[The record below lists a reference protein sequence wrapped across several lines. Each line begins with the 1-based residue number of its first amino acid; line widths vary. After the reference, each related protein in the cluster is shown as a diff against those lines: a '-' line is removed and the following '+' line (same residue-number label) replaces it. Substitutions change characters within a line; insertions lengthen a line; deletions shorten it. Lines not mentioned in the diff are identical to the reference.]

1 MSTYTPIASQTLG
14 SATAS
19 VTFSSIP
26 QGYTDLILVSSPV
39 STTGSNTFMGLQYNG
54 DTGSNYSVATL
65 AGNGSSAV
73 STMFN
78 GQTYIRY
85 NYVTD
90 PNSTSFTSLIMHVN
104 NYSNST
110 THKTTLSQLTRAS
123 GGAVGIDASI
133 GLWRS
138 TSAINRL
145 TFIIES
151 SNSFASGS
159 TFTLY
164 GIKAE

>member
-1 MSTYTPIASQTLG
+1 
-14 SATAS
+14 
-19 VTFSSIP
+19 
-26 QGYTDLILVSSPV
+26 
-39 STTGSNTFMGLQYNG
+39 
-54 DTGSNYSVATL
+54 
-65 AGNGSSAV
+65 
-73 STMFN
+73 
-78 GQTYIRY
+78 
-85 NYVTD
+85 
-90 PNSTSFTSLIMHVN
+90 MHVN

-110 THKTTLSQLTRAS
+110 THKTTLSQLTRATV
-123 GGAVGIDASI
+123 GAAGIDASV
-133 GLWRS
+133 GLWRN